1 VSIYYLEREV
11 NLINKSLKDMTLK
24 ERFDSRGFAVNKYA
38 KAYGVT
44 HPILSGVLS
53 GVYSG
58 KNTPENG
65 ATRKIIMQLK
75 KDKVWIG
82 RLPWEV

>member
-1 VSIYYLEREV
+1 MVANKIKER
-11 NLINKSLKDMTLK
+11 SLK
-24 ERFDSRGFAVNKYA
+24 ERFESRGFAVKSYA

-53 GVYSG
+53 GIYNG
-58 KNTPENG
+58 KNSSENG

>member
-1 VSIYYLEREV
+1 
-11 NLINKSLKDMTLK
+11 LI
-24 ERFDSRGFAVNKYA
+24 GIVVV
-38 KAYGVT
+38 GVT

-53 GVYSG
+53 GMYSG

>member
-1 VSIYYLEREV
+1 M
-11 NLINKSLKDMTLK
+11 INNRNIKDMTLK

-53 GVYSG
+53 GMYSG

-65 ATRKIIMQLK
+65 ATRKIIMKIK

-82 RLPWEV
+82 RLPLEV

>member
-1 VSIYYLEREV
+1 
-11 NLINKSLKDMTLK
+11 MTLK

-44 HPILSGVLS
+44 HPILSGALS
-53 GVYSG
+53 GMYSG

-65 ATRKIIMQLK
+65 PTRKIIIQL
-75 KDKVWIG
+75 
-82 RLPWEV
+82 LF